1 MYLKENIKLL
11 RKRKKRSQ
19 EEVSASLG
27 ITRSAYNSYEN
38 GVAEPGINILIK
50 FSDFF
55 QINIDKLIRVDLN
68 EIPENQLI
76 QLEKGFDLDV
86 SGTRLRI
93 LATSVSLD
101 NEENIELV
109 PIKAKAGYTTGYADP
124 NYIKV
129 LPAFNLPF
137 LSPNKKYRTFPI
149 SGDSMPPVVDGAFV
163 TGEYL
168 QDWNM
173 VRNGHPYIVV
183 SKDEGIVFKIL
194 YNRIEEDGTFLL
206 CSTNSLYQ
214 PYPLKVQDI
223 LEIWKFVNYIN
234 PKFEEPQQ
242 SDNDNVGPTLRMIQ
256 REIGFIKDKVKNIED
271 KI

>member
-68 EIPENQLI
+68 EIPENQLT

-86 SGTRLRI
+86 TGTRLRI

-101 NEENIELV
+101 N
-109 PIKAKAGYTTGYADP
+109 G
-124 NYIKV
+124 
-129 LPAFNLPF
+129 
-137 LSPNKKYRTFPI
+137 SNKSQSWIY
-149 SGDSMPPVVDGAFV
+149 
-163 TGEYL
+163 
-168 QDWNM
+168 Q
-173 VRNGHPYIVV
+173 
-183 SKDEGIVFKIL
+183 
-194 YNRIEEDGTFLL
+194 RI
-206 CSTNSLYQ
+206 CRS
-214 PYPLKVQDI
+214 
-223 LEIWKFVNYIN
+223 
-234 PKFEEPQQ
+234 
-242 SDNDNVGPTLRMIQ
+242 
-256 REIGFIKDKVKNIED
+256 
-271 KI
+271 